1 MILLPHP
8 PLGEN
13 IEKDQGRKRLLAKLE
28 SNQVPGLESA
38 LGSTVGALL
47 QSSPSESEADDSS
60 ENREGITEQ
69 QEDGQDAEEGPSRQ
83 LRRSGFKAA
92 LLDVLETLLL
102 TIVIYAVLST
112 FIGRFKV
119 LSVSMEPTL
128 YEGQYLLISKQTH
141 KIWPLKRG
149 DIVVFQFP
157 RNPTKN
163 YIKRLI
169 GLPGENVELR
179 SGQLYINGELMPE
192 PWLVKSMRSYSGQWQ
207 LGEDE
212 YFVMGDNRNN
222 SSDSRAWGAIS
233 SQHIIGKALFCYWPV
248 ECWGLVEHG
257 ARPTPTPTPAR
268 VFDSVLTSPL
278 PAGSGP

>member
-1 MILLPHP
+1 MILLSRR

-13 IEKDQGRKRLLAKLE
+13 IEKDQGRERLLAELE
-28 SNQVPGLESA
+28 SDQAAGLESFP
-38 LGSTVGALL
+38 GSTVGTPP
-47 QSSPSESEADDSS
+47 QPFPSESEADDSGD
-60 ENREGITEQ
+60 NREGITEL
-69 QEDGQDAEEGPSRQ
+69 EENGQDAEEGPSRQ
-83 LRRSGFKAA
+83 PRHGGFKAA

-149 DIVVFQFP
+149 DIVVFRFP

-169 GLPGENVELR
+169 GLPGEKVELR

-192 PWLVKSMRSYSGQWQ
+192 PWLVKPMRGYSGQWQ

-212 YFVMGDNRNN
+212 HFVMGDNRNN
-222 SSDSRAWGAIS
+222 SSDSRAWGTVS

-257 ARPTPTPTPAR
+257 ARPTPTPTSAR
-268 VFDSVLTSPL
+268 VFDSILTSPL